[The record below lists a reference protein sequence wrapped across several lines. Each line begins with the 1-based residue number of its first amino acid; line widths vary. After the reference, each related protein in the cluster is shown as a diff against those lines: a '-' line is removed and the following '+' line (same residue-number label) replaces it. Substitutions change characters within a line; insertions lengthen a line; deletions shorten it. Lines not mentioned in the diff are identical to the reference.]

1 MALVIAGLI
10 SCSFI
15 IYDKALISQQ
25 YLNKVYL
32 FRRDIF
38 AVAYSLPLVLDEKI
52 DRSSLDTQIEAGDVA
67 LNELYKLERHNNFLG
82 TKLSNLSNS
91 WNAFKA
97 TCNKYTS
104 KASANG
110 KSNPQDVDKVLR
122 LINESNNSGA
132 IKLAT
137 DVIHELDSQNEKE
150 LERAKLVQIVTGI
163 ICILIILG
171 AFYFLGYSIL
181 SSLNKFKDALN
192 TLADF
197 EGDMQYRIPEDGKD
211 ETNELAKGV
220 NRLMNQI
227 SLIVKQV
234 RNQSHELATKAEIL
248 AASSQQA
255 SSSVEVIAQTIT
267 EVSHRSNMQKELA
280 DRTSSSISRLDLLIN
295 ESKQQANRAVEESEA
310 VQVFIESGSSMVSEI
325 KETISFIRTSIDEL
339 SGTMKDF
346 SAESQRIT
354 NIVNM
359 ISSVSSQTNLL
370 ALNAAIEAARA
381 GEHGRGFAVVA
392 EEVRK
397 LAEETGGAAKSI
409 SSLIELIQS
418 KIANMTEQ
426 MQASVRIVS
435 SSTETSQK
443 TEEVFRLIQ
452 KAVLSAQESV
462 REVEKVIDQEVDT
475 SSQILSLTYSVA
487 DQANLVQQ
495 DAELV
500 TSSIEEHTAASEEV
514 AATATCFSSIA
525 NSLDKLINR
534 LKV

>member
-1 MALVIAGLI
+1 LALVIAGLI

-267 EVSHRSNMQKELA
+267 EVSHRSNMQKKLA

-339 SGTMKDF
+339 SGTMKDL

-514 AATATCFSSIA
+514 AATATYFSSIA